1 MKTKQEIEA
10 EIDRIFS
17 TTGWQGLTFERFE
30 KIVIELSGV
39 EAPEGYVRILWTYAY
54 TIEQAMRSLQTL
66 ED

>member
-39 EAPEGYVRILWTYAY
+39 EAPEGYVRISSNIGRLKN
-54 TIEQAMRSLQTL
+54 IRRM
-66 ED
+66 